1 MRSRRKKVG
10 EFTLV
15 KMYQDPSIKVK
26 HICHTLN
33 ITPSNLYDRLNEMGI
48 PKRQKSSIK
57 KGNRL
62 TAATIKKI
70 YSLYSAGHTKYAI
83 SKKLSISVATVTY
96 HLNKGIPAEL
106 YTPPTPTIT
115 ATIVARP
122 PSLWA
127 RFRNWFG

>member
-1 MRSRRKKVG
+1 
-10 EFTLV
+10 
-15 KMYQDPSIKVK
+15 MYQDPSIKVK